1 MTLPSMNETLLKGSL
16 GKLAAKYVSR
26 TSTEERHRALLS
38 ISSHLE
44 KNRELILEANQKD
57 VERSRENGATAAYI
71 DRLSLDHGRIAS
83 LSEMLKKLVTLPD
96 PLFQIKEETIRPNG
110 LHIKHVTV
118 PLGVIGIIYEARPN
132 VTVDTAALALKTGNT
147 TLLKGSSSTLHTNR
161 VLVQIMQEALVDEG
175 FPAETVQ
182 LIDDPDRTALQ
193 DMCHARGYLDVLI
206 PRGGEKLIQT
216 VVEQSTVPVIETGAG
231 NCHVYIDESADPD
244 MAINVAVD
252 AKTQRPSV
260 CNACETI
267 VVHKEWLAENG
278 QKLITAL
285 EEKGVSIHGDRHV
298 QELSETIIEA
308 DEDDWK
314 TEYLSLD
321 VAMKTVPDIG
331 SAISHISTYSTFHS
345 ESILTENDHHARL
358 FFASIDAAAVYHNA
372 STRFTDGEEFGYGA
386 EVGISTQKLH
396 ARGPMGLPA
405 LTTTKAIISGTGQ
418 TKA

>member
-1 MTLPSMNETLLKGSL
+1 MTLPSMNETVQKASL

-26 TSTEERHRALLS
+26 TSTEDRHRALLS
-38 ISSHLE
+38 ISNHLE
-44 KNRELILEANQKD
+44 KQRALILEANRKD
-57 VERSRENGATAAYI
+57 VSASRQNGATAAYI
-71 DRLSLDHGRIAS
+71 DRLTLDSDRIVA
-83 LSEMLKKLVTLPD
+83 LSDMLKKLVALPD
-96 PLFQIKEETIRPNG
+96 PLFQIKEETTRPNG
-110 LHIKHVTV
+110 LQIQHVTV

-132 VTVDTAALALKTGNT
+132 VTVDTAALGLKTGNV

-161 VLVQIMQEALVDEG
+161 VLVQTMQEALVDAG
-175 FPAETVQ
+175 FPSETIQ
-182 LIDDPDRTALQ
+182 LIEDPDRTALK

-216 VVEQSTVPVIETGAG
+216 VVEKSTVPVIETGAG
-231 NCHVYIDESADPD
+231 NCHVYIDESANPE
-244 MAINVAVD
+244 MAIRVAVD

-267 VVHKEWLAENG
+267 VVHERWLAKNG
-278 QKLITAL
+278 QALINAL
-285 EEKGVSIHGDRHV
+285 EAEGVTIHGDSPV
-298 QELSETIIEA
+298 QQYSDHIA
-308 DEDDWK
+308 AANDEDWR

-321 VAMKTVPDIG
+321 VAMKTVSDLD
-331 SAISHISTYSTFHS
+331 SAIDHISTYSTFHS
-345 ESILTENDHHARL
+345 ESIVTENDYHVRH
-358 FFASIDAAAVYHNA
+358 FFASVDAAAVYHNA

-405 LTTTKAIISGTGQ
+405 LTTTKAIIRGSGQ